1 MKKYNLEFDKKASK
15 DILSL
20 DKSTRNFIL
29 DELES
34 FINNF
39 DEDYEKEL
47 IKLTQIKAL
56 QGEFKGLYRLKLRTY
71 LVIYE
76 KVGNKLL
83 ILVLRVSHRKDVYR

>member
-1 MKKYNLEFDKKASK
+1 MSKYSLEFDKKASK

-20 DKSTRNFIL
+20 PKQIRNFIL

-47 IKLTQIKAL
+47 IKLTKIKAL
-56 QGEFKGLYRLKLRTY
+56 QGEFKGFYRLKLRTY
-71 LVIYE
+71 RVIYE
-76 KVGNKLL
+76 KQNDKLI
-83 ILVLRVSHRKDVYR
+83 ILVLRVSHRKDVYK

>member
-47 IKLTQIKAL
+47 MKLTKIKAL

-71 LVIYE
+71 RVIYE

-83 ILVLRVSHRKDVYR
+83 ILVLRVSHGKDVYR

>member
-47 IKLTQIKAL
+47 IKLTKIKAL
-56 QGEFKGLYRLKLRTY
+56 QGDFKGLYRLKLRTY
-71 LVIYE
+71 RVIYE
-76 KVGNKLL
+76 KIGNKLL
-83 ILVLRVSHRKDVYR
+83 ILVLRVPHRKDVYR

>member
-1 MKKYNLEFDKKASK
+1 MNSYTLEFDKKASK

-29 DELES
+29 NELEN

-47 IKLTQIKAL
+47 IKLSKIKSL
-56 QGEFKGLYRLKLRTY
+56 KGEFKGLYRLRLRTY
-71 LVIYE
+71 RVIYE
-76 KVGNKLL
+76 KQNGKLI
-83 ILVLRVSHRKDVYR
+83 ILVLRVSHRKNVYK

>member
-1 MKKYNLEFDKKASK
+1 MSHYSLDFDKKASK

-39 DEDYEKEL
+39 DEEYEKEL
-47 IKLTQIKAL
+47 IKLTKIKAL
-56 QGEFKGLYRLKLRTY
+56 KGEFKGLYRLRLRTY
-71 LVIYE
+71 RVIYE
-76 KVGNKLL
+76 KINNKLV
-83 ILVLRVSHRKDVYR
+83 ILVLRVSHRKNIYR

>member
-1 MKKYNLEFDKKASK
+1 MSQYSLDIDKKASK

-39 DEDYEKEL
+39 DEEYEKEL
-47 IKLTQIKAL
+47 IKLTKIKAL
-56 QGEFKGLYRLKLRTY
+56 KGEFKGLYRLRLRTY
-71 LVIYE
+71 RVIYE
-76 KVGNKLL
+76 KINNKLV
-83 ILVLRVSHRKDVYR
+83 ILVLRASHRKDVYR

>member
-1 MKKYNLEFDKKASK
+1 MSHYSLDIDKKASK

-39 DEDYEKEL
+39 DEEYEKEL
-47 IKLTQIKAL
+47 IKLTKIKAL
-56 QGEFKGLYRLKLRTY
+56 KGEFKGLYRLRLRTY
-71 LVIYE
+71 RVIYE
-76 KVGNKLL
+76 KINNKLV
-83 ILVLRVSHRKDVYR
+83 ILVLRVSHRKDVYK

>member
-29 DELES
+29 DEIEI

-39 DEDYEKEL
+39 DEDYAKEL
-47 IKLTQIKAL
+47 MKLTKIKAL

-71 LVIYE
+71 RVIYE
-76 KVGNKLL
+76 KIGSKLV

>member
-1 MKKYNLEFDKKASK
+1 MSQYSLDIDKKASK

-39 DEDYEKEL
+39 DEEYEKEL
-47 IKLTQIKAL
+47 IKLTKIKAL
-56 QGEFKGLYRLKLRTY
+56 KGEFKGLYRLRLRTY
-71 LVIYE
+71 RVIYE
-76 KVGNKLL
+76 KINNKLV
-83 ILVLRVSHRKDVYR
+83 ILVLRVSHRKNVYR

>member
-47 IKLTQIKAL
+47 MKLTKIKAL

-71 LVIYE
+71 RVIYE
-76 KVGNKLL
+76 KIGTKLV

>member
-47 IKLTQIKAL
+47 IKLTKIKAL

-71 LVIYE
+71 RVIYE

-83 ILVLRVSHRKDVYR
+83 ILVLRVPHRKDVYR

>member
-1 MKKYNLEFDKKASK
+1 MSQYSLDIDKKASK

-39 DEDYEKEL
+39 DEEYEKEL
-47 IKLTQIKAL
+47 IKLTKIKAL
-56 QGEFKGLYRLKLRTY
+56 KDEFKGLYRLRLRTY
-71 LVIYE
+71 RVIYE
-76 KVGNKLL
+76 KINNKLV
-83 ILVLRVSHRKDVYR
+83 ILVLRVSHRKNIYR

>member
-1 MKKYNLEFDKKASK
+1 MSQYSLDIDKKASK

-39 DEDYEKEL
+39 DEEYEKEL
-47 IKLTQIKAL
+47 IKLTKIKAL
-56 QGEFKGLYRLKLRTY
+56 KGEFKGLYRLRLRTY
-71 LVIYE
+71 RVIYE
-76 KVGNKLL
+76 KINKKLV
-83 ILVLRVSHRKDVYR
+83 ILVLRVSHRKDVYK